1 MQDAPIFSIIRR
13 IKPLS
18 PDDTIGRAAEILRAS
33 GITAAPVVSNGF
45 IAGTLTVSRVLEAL
59 TQSNAKKVAEQP
71 VSTIMSQRVIC
82 ANRFMSIGQVAE
94 AMKKH
99 GIDSLPIA
107 DEHGMYLG
115 VVTASDVA
123 SALSLS
129 IRPPTVAGMATP
141 LGVYLTT
148 GHVRAGAGDIG
159 LFLSGVSLML
169 LNYLAIGLVSVFA
182 WLLEK
187 ASGLPCWSVLVSP
200 VPQTVPLMSVLKSI
214 VVGSFAP
221 VFLILLRL
229 APLSGYHA
237 AEHQVV
243 HAIENGEALT
253 PDRVRVQPR
262 VHPRCGTNIV
272 AAATLFLILGKI
284 FSIEVATIIA
294 VLILVTSWKVIGGY
308 FQYYVTTKPPNEKQ
322 LASGIRAAEE
332 LLARYRSNPSQ
343 YVTGWRRVWN
353 TGMPQVMLGVAA
365 VTALDPV
372 LHLVL
377 PGIF

>member
-1 MQDAPIFSIIRR
+1 MQDAPILSIIRR

-18 PDDTIGRAAEILRAS
+18 PDDTIGRAAEVLRVS
-33 GITAAPVVSNGF
+33 GITTVPVVSNGF
-45 IAGTLTVSRVLEAL
+45 VAGALTISQVLEAI
-59 TQSNAKKVAEQP
+59 TRGNAKEVAEQL

-99 GIDSLPIA
+99 GIDSLAVA

-187 ASGLPCWSVLVSP
+187 TSGLPCWSVLVSP

-253 PDRVRVQPR
+253 PERVRMQPR

-308 FQYYVTTKPPNEKQ
+308 FQYYITTKPPNEKQ
-322 LASGIRAAEE
+322 LTSGIRAGEE

>member
-1 MQDAPIFSIIRR
+1 MQDAPILSIIRR

-18 PDDTIGRAAEILRAS
+18 PDDTIGRAAEVLRVS
-33 GITAAPVVSNGF
+33 GITTVPVVSNGF
-45 IAGTLTVSRVLEAL
+45 VAGALTISQVLEAI
-59 TQSNAKKVAEQP
+59 TRGNAKEVAEQP

-82 ANRFMSIGQVAE
+82 ANRFMNMGQVAE
-94 AMKKH
+94 VMKKH
-99 GIDSLPIA
+99 GIDSLAVA

-187 ASGLPCWSVLVSP
+187 TSGLPCWSVLVSP

-253 PDRVRVQPR
+253 PERVRMQPR

-284 FSIEVATIIA
+284 FSIEIATIIA

-308 FQYYVTTKPPNEKQ
+308 FQYYITTKPPNEKQ
-322 LASGIRAAEE
+322 LTSGIRAGEE

-365 VTALDPV
+365 VTALD
-372 LHLVL
+372 LCF
-377 PGIF
+377 I

>member
-1 MQDAPIFSIIRR
+1 MRDAPILSIIRR

-18 PDDTIGRAAEILRAS
+18 PGDTIGRAAELLRTS
-33 GITAAPVVSNGF
+33 GLSMLPVVSNGL
-45 IAGTLTVSRVLEAL
+45 IVGVLSISKLLEVLSEGNAKETAEHPVSR
-59 TQSNAKKVAEQP
+59 
-71 VSTIMSQRVIC
+71 IMSQKVIC
-82 ANRFMSIGQVAE
+82 ANRYMSIGQASEVMRE
-94 AMKKH
+94 H
-99 GIDSLPIA
+99 GVDALPIL
-107 DEHGMYLG
+107 DEHGIYLG
-115 VVTASDVA
+115 VITASDVA

-169 LNYLAIGLVSVFA
+169 LNYLAIGIVSVLA

-187 ASGLPCWSVLVSP
+187 TSGLPFWSVLVSP
-200 VPQTVPLMSVLKSI
+200 VPQTTPLMAMLKSI
-214 VVGSFAP
+214 VIGSFAP

-253 PDRVRVQPR
+253 PEHVQAQPR

-272 AAATLFLILGKI
+272 AAATLFLILGKL

-294 VLILVTSWKVIGGY
+294 VLILVTSWKVIGSY
-308 FQYYVTTKPPNEKQ
+308 FQYYVTTKPPTEKQ
-322 LASGIRAAEE
+322 LASGIRAGKE
-332 LLARYRSNPSQ
+332 LLERYRSNPGY
-343 YVTGWRRVWN
+343 YVTGWRRIWN

-365 VTALDPV
+365 VTTLDPL
-372 LHLVL
+372 LHEIL
-377 PGIF
+377 PGVF